1 MKFFVTLVPCCQ
13 STKSVCH
20 GCTSKNSTQFLPI
33 SEVFSNCVKHSLP
46 ERLNNILPDIH
57 TGLSVFR
64 CWISARC
71 TRDNR
76 PCPPCSGWRSGA
88 GLPAGT
94 SPTTGQGGP
103 LLSRASQDLCYGASH
118 NKMEF
123 QKESCAKTERDCPLL
138 HKLAHL
144 RENYAR
150 YFFCYCSL
158 LGQHLAQ
165 CCRSFL
171 PCPGRVNTSTRTL
184 HIAKFWAWPYHLQ
197 RQRAL
202 CWAEHSWRA

>member
-20 GCTSKNSTQFLPI
+20 GCTTKNSTQFLPI

-64 CWISARC
+64 CWTSARC
-71 TRDNR
+71 TRDR

-94 SPTTGQGGP
+94 SPTSGQGGP

-118 NKMEF
+118 KKWNFKKNHAPRRSETAPCSTNWHIYGKIMPDIF
-123 QKESCAKTERDCPLL
+123 LLLLLVGTTLSPLLQKFFALSREGQYFYQDIAYCKILGLALSFAKT
-138 HKLAHL
+138 KG
-144 RENYAR
+144 
-150 YFFCYCSL
+150 SM
-158 LGQHLAQ
+158 LG
-165 CCRSFL
+165 
-171 PCPGRVNTSTRTL
+171 RT
-184 HIAKFWAWPYHLQ
+184 
-197 RQRAL
+197 
-202 CWAEHSWRA
+202 